1 MSSLLTTAAVVACAS
16 SLFAGHAVGASGAY
30 AAQHASAALANPAQP
45 HLAVDN
51 QTALDLESVSGFT
64 AISKL
69 LDGGLHD
76 IPKVAVPA
84 NLSSTLEAK
93 PSAKPSQTTP
103 AADSSKPADDAKPG
117 DGQKPGATPDG
128 AKPGDGKPGADKPG
142 ADKPGDGDVAAP
154 VEQPKPVKD
163 RVNRNC
169 ASAGQAGPQ
178 GRPGLSNPGALK
190 PSGTVVVT
198 QNGAVVENLDVRGH
212 VDVRADNVTIRNVRI
227 TTNSRLG
234 ISVKKGHAGTKI
246 RHVEIIM
253 GGPGKTIDAG
263 IGGVGDHV
271 GAKGKSVGSNMTVEN
286 SYIHGNGDGIKIAN
300 YSTYR
305 GNKIFAAKHK
315 GSPLH
320 VDGMQASGRHTFS
333 VTYNDIAVHAGS
345 ANAPLFIQS
354 WTAKANRD
362 VHGVYVAC
370 NVFEGGV
377 YGFHT
382 EDGKGTDQSYFKGI
396 TAENN
401 RFTTRH
407 KYGKYHLDGPVNGNI
422 GS

>member
-1 MSSLLTTAAVVACAS
+1 MSSLLSTAAVVACAS
-16 SLFAGHAVGASGAY
+16 SLFAGQAVGLSGAQGAPY
-30 AAQHASAALANPAQP
+30 ASAALSNPAQP
-45 HLAVDN
+45 E
-51 QTALDLESVSGFT
+51 TALDLESVSGFT

-84 NLSSTLEAK
+84 ELSSTLEAK

-103 AADSSKPADDAKPG
+103 AAEPSKPADDAKPGEAKPG

-128 AKPGDGKPGADKPG
+128 AKPGGGQPEQGKPGDG
-142 ADKPGDGDVAAP
+142 KPGDGDVAAP
-154 VEQPKPVKD
+154 VEQPKPVRD

-178 GRPGLSNPGALK
+178 GRPGLSNSGALK
-190 PSGTVVVT
+190 PSGNVVVT

-212 VDVRADNVTIRNVRI
+212 IDVRADNVTIRNVRI

-234 ISVKKGHAGTKI
+234 ISVKRGHAGTKI

-263 IGGVGDHV
+263 IGGVGDHG

-382 EDGKGTDQSYFKGI
+382 EDGKGTDRSYFKGI

-401 RFTTRH
+401 KFTTRH
-407 KYGKYHLDGPVNGNI
+407 KYGKYHLDGPVHGNI